1 MAYRD
6 LIKILDGIELF
17 LHRYRQYYTAFLL
30 MKNIRGGIEHL
41 INHLHD

>member
-6 LIKILDGIELF
+6 LIKILDGTGIELF

-41 INHLHD
+41 INH